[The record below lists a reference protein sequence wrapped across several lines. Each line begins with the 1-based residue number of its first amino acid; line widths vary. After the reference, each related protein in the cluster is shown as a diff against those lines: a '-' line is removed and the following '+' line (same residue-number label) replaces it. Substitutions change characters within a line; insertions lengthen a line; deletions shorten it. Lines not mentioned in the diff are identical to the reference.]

1 MVLLRF
7 ERVKVAKFR
16 LNSKKWQEKCSIKRM
31 LKGILKGICEN
42 KKEGVSKNR

>member
-31 LKGILKGICEN
+31 LKGICEN